1 VAQAIGRS
9 LDLLGRTAKTNRRER
24 IEELLRSVG
33 LPAHFANRYPHQLS
47 GGERQR
53 ASIAR
58 ALAGEPRFIVCDEPV
73 SALDVSVQATVLNL
87 LSDLR
92 EKLGL
97 SYLFISHDLSA
108 VAHIADRIAV
118 MYGGVICEEGPTEA
132 VLSRPNHPY
141 TEALLSA
148 VPTVD
153 PESAKTSRIAL
164 RDTQLGAPTTTSG
177 CRFQARCPRKIGHI
191 CETEAPPLRKPRPG
205 HWIRCHL
212 PPEELAHPAGQSR
225 MAGGLS

>member
-1 VAQAIGRS
+1 M
-9 LDLLGRTAKTNRRER
+9 
-24 IEELLRSVG
+24 LRSVG
-33 LPAHFANRYPHQLS
+33 LSALFAERYPHQLS

-53 ASIAR
+53 VSIAR

-87 LSDLR
+87 LSELR
-92 EKLGL
+92 DQFGL

-118 MYGGVICEEGPTEA
+118 MYAGTICEEGPTDA

-153 PESAKTSRIAL
+153 PESAHAERITLREAPANAL
-164 RDTQLGAPTTTSG
+164 KSSTG
-177 CRFQARCPRKIGHI
+177 CRFQARCPRKIGRI
-191 CETEAPPLRKPRPG
+191 CEVEPPQLRRPRDD
-205 HWIRCHL
+205 HAIRCHL
-212 PPEELAHPAGQSR
+212 PLEELEKSALDARPVRGSA
-225 MAGGLS
+225 